1 MNLHQRRLLSRRGL
15 FFVVIGPLVIWL
27 VQLVLTTVLR
37 PPVDATPLVPSIREA
52 KASVNGAFVVGFATD
67 DDLPTALHIID
78 MTTRRVT
85 TLATEPLSAWYKP
98 AVSNDG
104 RWVAA
109 HSARSLT
116 ILLYDTHSG
125 AKRAALPYTYTVDD
139 HTTGVFLFITPDNA
153 NVILIQGR
161 QLFNWRISDGS
172 LVWHREGIL
181 AITSRSAAISPDG
194 TLLAAVA
201 YTGDSLEVW
210 RLADG
215 LHLAEYPMDAQAAS
229 VSFSG
234 DGTTLAIG
242 FQDSGAGVIEIW
254 DVRDAT
260 LTRRSRT
267 AIGTW
272 AITSALSPDGRWLVT
287 GSTHGGGG
295 WVNLLPNPPSM
306 TDPFVVWRVTDRG
319 VEFHQRGDASLDF
332 EPFFTPAGVP
342 YTTSPLAPI
351 AVLPRIATLPWLWLG
366 LLSML
371 VVPLVWKVW
380 R

>member
-67 DDLPTALHIID
+67 DDFPTALHIID

-85 TLATEPLSAWYKP
+85 TLATEPLSAGYKP

-109 HSARSLT
+109 HSAGSLT
-116 ILLYDTHSG
+116 IVLYDTRSG
-125 AKRAALPYTYTVDD
+125 AKRFARPYTRDIDLPSTR
-139 HTTGVFLFITPDNA
+139 LFITPDNA
-153 NVILIQGR
+153 NVILIQGQ

-172 LVWHREGIL
+172 VVWYRQGSV
-181 AITSRSAAISPDG
+181 AIARRSAAISPDG
-194 TLLAAVA
+194 TLLVAVA
-201 YTGDSLEVW
+201 YNGTALEVW

-215 LHLAEYPMDAQAAS
+215 LHLAKYPMDAQAAS

-234 DGTTLAIG
+234 DGATLAIG
-242 FQDSGAGVIEIW
+242 FQDSGAGAIAIW
-254 DVRDAT
+254 DVTGAT
-260 LTRRSRT
+260 LTQRSRT

-295 WVNLLPNPPSM
+295 WVNLLPNPPSR
-306 TDPFVVWRVTDRG
+306 TDPFFVWRVTDRG

-351 AVLPRIATLPWLWLG
+351 AVLPRIATLPWFWLG